1 MKSFLKKLKLN
12 NKGDTLAIVLI
23 GIVVVGVIGTVIMQS
38 TFVNY
43 RMKVSNLKTKQ
54 NFYYTEMAIDDIYS
68 KLGKEVSDSAEQAY
82 NKALASYVQVSGATY
97 NMTASADDVF
107 RNTYIDHFQN
117 HKDASGALDYAFSN
131 VVTQI
136 DDVVANLNSYIN
148 TTKYSSLGVTI
159 TVSKV
164 VAATAA
170 DSTYLTYEDVDGDSK
185 IDRIAIRNVKV
196 TGESGSQKYISSI
209 TTDFVVDVPDIKFDF
224 SDVSEEQYDKFFEYA
239 LVASGEAS
247 GRDDASSDLDEA
259 SIVVGS
265 GSKIVLNGNLF
276 AGDYHNYSNTTTNH
290 KWVDKE
296 GISIGDGASFVTNS
310 GNVLSRGKVILK
322 GNNSKFEANGESLTA
337 NKYIKDASKLKSL
350 RVYAKDLILE
360 GQSADMQIKGD
371 AYVKDDLEVNGNSD
385 NVTITGSYYGF
396 GYNGDESR
404 LSSNIVAESN
414 SSAVSGFRGDGTPVM
429 EHELR
434 SAVIVNGD
442 SASVK
447 LTTDGNK
454 QFVVGGRAFI
464 DLTTGV
470 ADGTGATYMT
480 AESVSVKGNQKIYLI
495 DNPAMYQNTADPN
508 KLIKGNPSD
517 LSQLLSVTGLNPYS
531 YTKEQLYSALGL
543 DTNNVIA
550 KLVGTNG
557 VYFYM
562 KENNPS
568 VLTERVA
575 DMVRNTTNS
584 AYSTMVEAVG
594 AEHGMDVRDLTL
606 GAGTTSYTVGTAIQA
621 SGGALLGD
629 RNIPYEDNGI
639 SEDEFCEI
647 IKDVRL
653 RYGNMMYN
661 ITDDRDDMN
670 TISNVGSSS
679 KVVSVIET
687 GKENNSPFDNFINRP
702 LLDSITSEQV
712 YRFGEYTAT
721 TFPSGT
727 SYAIVP
733 TVTASELAACGMT
746 SSKFAIV
753 VRGDGKNDSSYSTS
767 TFKTASGGGTTA
779 YGILITTGNVKID
792 CDFEGMIIAGGNIT
806 VDGDHTFTANPDLI
820 QLIRRKSDFMHTL
833 LSGSSTPKLISKDG
847 DLLSGLDANGFTFDT
862 FLTMENWR
870 KNAD

>member
-1 MKSFLKKLKLN
+1 MKSFFKKLKLN

-68 KLGKEVSDSAEQAY
+68 NLGKEVSDSAEQAY
-82 NKALASYVQVSGATY
+82 NKALSSYVQVSGATY
-97 NMTASADDVF
+97 NMSASADDIF
-107 RNTYIDHFQN
+107 RDEYLAHFQN
-117 HKDASGALDYAFSN
+117 HKDASGNLDYAFSN

-136 DDVVANLNSYIN
+136 DDVIANLNSYIN

-159 TVSKV
+159 TVSKI
-164 VAATAA
+164 VAASSA
-170 DSTYLTYEDVDGDSK
+170 DSTYLIYEDLDSDSK
-185 IDRIAIRNVKV
+185 IDRISIRNVKV
-196 TGESGSQKYISSI
+196 TGESGTNKYISSI

-224 SDVSEEQYDKFFEYA
+224 SDISEEQYDKFFEYA

-247 GRDDASSDLDEA
+247 GRDDASSDLDKA
-259 SIVVGS
+259 SIVVGD

-296 GISIGDGASFVTNS
+296 GVWIGNNATFETNS
-310 GNVLSRGKVILK
+310 SNVLSRGKFILS
-322 GNNSKFEANGESLTA
+322 GNGSKLVANGESLTA
-337 NKYIKDASKLKSL
+337 NKYITDPTKLKSL
-350 RVYAKDLILE
+350 RVYTKDLILE
-360 GQSADMQIKGD
+360 GQSADAKINGE
-371 AYVKDDLEVNGNSD
+371 AYVKDDLEVNGND
-385 NVTITGSYYGF
+385 NSVSISGSYYGF
-396 GYNGDESR
+396 GYSGDESR
-404 LSSNIVAESN
+404 LNSNIVSESN
-414 SSAVSGFRGDGTPVM
+414 SSAVTGFRDDGSAVM
-429 EHELR
+429 EHEQR

-442 SASVK
+442 RANVK
-447 LTTDGNK
+447 LTTDGGK
-454 QFVVGGRAFI
+454 QFVVGGRAYI
-464 DLTTGV
+464 DLTTGI
-470 ADGTGATYMT
+470 ADGSGATYMT
-480 AESVSVKGNQKIYLI
+480 GESVSVKGNQKIYLL
-495 DNPAMYQNTADPN
+495 DNPAEYQNTADPN
-508 KLIKGNPSD
+508 RLIKGNPSD

-531 YTKEQLYSALGL
+531 YTKDQFYAQLGL

-550 KLVGTNG
+550 KLVGTNS

-562 KENNPS
+562 KENNPAI
-568 VLTERVA
+568 LTEKVA
-575 DMVRNTTNS
+575 EMVKNTTT
-584 AYSTMVEAVG
+584 STYNTLLEAIG
-594 AEHGMDVRDLTL
+594 AEHGMDVKELSL
-606 GAGTTSYTVGTAIQA
+606 GAGTTSYTVGTTMQVV
-621 SGGALLGD
+621 GGGIVGE
-629 RNIPYEDNGI
+629 RNLPYEDNGI

-647 IKDVRL
+647 IKDVRT

-661 ITDDRDDMN
+661 ITDDRDDKN

-679 KVVSVIET
+679 KVTSVIET
-687 GKENNSPFDNFINRP
+687 GKENNSPFDNFLNRP

-712 YRFGEYTAT
+712 YRFGEYTST
-721 TFPSGT
+721 TFPAGT

-733 TVTASELAACGMT
+733 TVSASELAKCRMT
-746 SSKFAIV
+746 SNKFAVV

-767 TFKTASGGGTTA
+767 SFKTASGGGSTA

-792 CDFEGMIIAGGNIT
+792 CDFEGMIIAAGDIT
-806 VDGDHTFTANPDLI
+806 IDGDHTFTANPDLI
-820 QLIRRKSDFMHTL
+820 QLIRSKSDFMHTL

-847 DLLSGLDANGFTFDT
+847 DLLSGLDAKGFTFDT